1 MANVT
6 KREFGTLLALFLV
19 LAEVFGEGKDPSD
32 TSVVDAF
39 KIFRTLPHGTTIFD
53 MDGDGDLDCVTA
65 VRTEFSEDPL
75 ETTYVLLFKGLGGK
89 EPRNVSF
96 HIKPGRTPDRTQFT
110 VDDDY
115 DFVQHAR
122 FHYTNYQNCA
132 AMEQPFRG
140 VRECVLWTTQDTF
153 REMPEDCMLE
163 YRKSCKDAVKPY
175 DEESC
180 AEFVL

>member
-6 KREFGTLLALFLV
+6 KRAIGTLLALFLV
-19 LAEVFGEGKDPSD
+19 LAEVLGEGKDPSD
-32 TSVVDAF
+32 SSVVDAF
-39 KIFRTLPHGTTIFD
+39 KIFRTFLHGTTIFD

-65 VRTEFSEDPL
+65 VRTEFNEDPL
-75 ETTYVLLFKGLGGK
+75 ETTYVLLFKGLGGR
-89 EPRNVSF
+89 EPRNISF

-122 FHYTNYQNCA
+122 FQYTNYENCA
-132 AMEQPFRG
+132 VMEQPFRG

-153 REMPEDCMLE
+153 HEMPEDCMLE
-163 YRKSCKDAVKPY
+163 YRKSCKNAAKPY
-175 DEESC
+175 DEKSC
-180 AEFVL
+180 AEFVP